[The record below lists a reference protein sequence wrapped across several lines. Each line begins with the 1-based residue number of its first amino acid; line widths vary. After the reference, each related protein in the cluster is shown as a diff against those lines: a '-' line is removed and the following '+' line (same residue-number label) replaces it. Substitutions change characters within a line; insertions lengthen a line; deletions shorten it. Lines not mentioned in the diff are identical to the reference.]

1 MLRTSHVNL
10 YCTLELFEKIADEAD
25 RLQMSQSRFL
35 ESLAKKYF
43 AERGR

>member
-10 YCTLELFEKIADEAD
+10 YCTVELYEKIRDEAD

>member
-10 YCTLELFEKIADEAD
+10 YCTLELFEKIAEESE

-35 ESLAKKYF
+35 ESLVKTYF
-43 AERGR
+43 HERGR

>member
-10 YCTLELFEKIADEAD
+10 YCTVELYEKIRDEAD

-35 ESLAKKYF
+35 ESLAKTYF
-43 AERGR
+43 HERGR

>member
-10 YCTLELFEKIADEAD
+10 YCTVELYEKIRDEAD

-35 ESLAKKYF
+35 ESLAKKHF

>member
-10 YCTLELFEKIADEAD
+10 YCTVELYEKIRDEAD

-35 ESLAKKYF
+35 ESLVKTYF
-43 AERGR
+43 HERGR